1 MTSHGPRF
9 YTNHL
14 SLSFISLIEM
24 VSSGSFYAVFIAP
37 RLFAP
42 PPPGCCAT
50 QTEGEGPRTPPVALQ
65 TKRSDA
71 HQVPSTARF
80 YEVLVS
86 SHSHDVPLYFAFILW
101 YYTLL

>member
-14 SLSFISLIEM
+14 SLSLISLIEM

-42 PPPGCCAT
+42 PGCCAT
-50 QTEGEGPRTPPVALQ
+50 QTEGEGSRTPPVALQ

-80 YEVLVS
+80 SEVLVS
-86 SHSHDVPLYFAFILW
+86 SRSHDVPLYFAFILW